1 MSTSVLE
8 ELYKELLP
16 LPLKALVVPKEEV
29 KELEENSASPEQTLV
44 LIRQVSEELASS
56 LHSWSFGWPNRHPS
70 EPTRVEDGSV
80 SKTIGGEW
88 DAVVIL
94 QAILSGAKHVTRSA
108 TSRPVTFWVEAEEVL
123 SGCGAT
129 LVDLSGPLEIARTVQ
144 TTNFDLERRSSDLL
158 ARLSTDHKAS
168 SQGPAEPSP
177 VDATLYADLL
187 ALLKNVDECPCITV
201 KFEETLRPLV
211 ARLAG
216 WQDGARELF
225 HWDGQGRPLEGTFK
239 PSRDAVEEYIEN
251 LRADDQL
258 MGLVSMNFLNQ
269 VAFIS
274 GVLGA
279 VRDVQVWEKDLET
292 MLQLPEGDLSL
303 SALRKHVGQRSHL
316 AIDFPWSERTKRAAF
331 EADQWLTLLQSR
343 RSRRRHLAL
352 KTAEEILRATLP
364 PEEGDESGFTR
375 EIINK
380 SRECV
385 ALKKHVEAAKR
396 HLQEAIKAIQ
406 ASHEARAALPGEEPS
421 NSVEHEDALS
431 GLADEGKKLYV
442 QTGVGKWLAL
452 ELRARNDNKRLRG
465 AFEKDDCTL
474 EEAQQICQSVSSPP
488 PSSGNQQEQR
498 TPV

>member
-1 MSTSVLE
+1 
-8 ELYKELLP
+8 
-16 LPLKALVVPKEEV
+16 
-29 KELEENSASPEQTLV
+29 
-44 LIRQVSEELASS
+44 
-56 LHSWSFGWPNRHPS
+56 
-70 EPTRVEDGSV
+70 
-80 SKTIGGEW
+80 
-88 DAVVIL
+88 
-94 QAILSGAKHVTRSA
+94 
-108 TSRPVTFWVEAEEVL
+108 
-123 SGCGAT
+123 
-129 LVDLSGPLEIARTVQ
+129 
-144 TTNFDLERRSSDLL
+144 
-158 ARLSTDHKAS
+158 
-168 SQGPAEPSP
+168 
-177 VDATLYADLL
+177 
-187 ALLKNVDECPCITV
+187 
-201 KFEETLRPLV
+201 
-211 ARLAG
+211 
-216 WQDGARELF
+216 
-225 HWDGQGRPLEGTFK
+225 
-239 PSRDAVEEYIEN
+239 
-251 LRADDQL
+251 
-258 MGLVSMNFLNQ
+258 
-269 VAFIS
+269 
-274 GVLGA
+274 
-279 VRDVQVWEKDLET
+279 

-343 RSRRRHLAL
+343 RSRRRHLTL

-385 ALKKHVEAAKR
+385 ALKKHVSRTGGCLPCGVQSCRQMEAAKR

-406 ASHEARAALPGEEPS
+406 ASHEARAALPGEGPS
-421 NSVEHEDALS
+421 SSVEHEDALS

-498 TPV
+498 TPVVSSQCMRGRSGNVP